1 MGKLC
6 CVLGHD
12 TLLTRSASL
21 HAGIQMDTSKLNTGV
36 ASIPPCRES
45 KYSWWFHV
53 IETAISS
60 GLVGPSGSHTDFTF
74 LHDYEYILLVGL

>member
-1 MGKLC
+1 MF
-6 CVLGHD
+6 LGI
-12 TLLTRSASL
+12 TLYSHSASL

-36 ASIPPCRES
+36 ASIPSCRES
-45 KYSWWFHV
+45 KSIIPLEWFYV
-53 IETAISS
+53 IETTISS